1 MSLCRQE
8 HPYLPKWQGV
18 AKLVGVMVLA
28 GALLPH
34 AAVAETTECK
44 VITSVPTVIDQQG
57 IWCAKAD
64 LSTNIASGAAIEITV
79 NNVTIDF
86 NGFKLGNLAA
96 GPNGA
101 SGVRAVDRKNITVR
115 NGNIRGY
122 EFGVDYRG
130 GEGLRV
136 EDSSFDQ
143 NGRASINVGGQS
155 NSVSGAVIVRNTVKN
170 VDYGGTTIGIY
181 ASGNG
186 IVIDEN
192 VVTNISATNNAL
204 GIWVWNGSSNVWI
217 RNNFIAGLVSVNT
230 NTFGI
235 GGDVGSFRNYNVSGN
250 MVSSDT
256 NLTWGVVFFGGTDLF
271 CVDNTVINASSAYTG
286 CTTSTGN
293 LGVDTPPALT
303 SGEWD
308 DWNIISVSEE

>member
-1 MSLCRQE
+1 M
-8 HPYLPKWQGV
+8 
-18 AKLVGVMVLA
+18 
-28 GALLPH
+28 
-34 AAVAETTECK
+34 
-44 VITSVPTVIDQQG
+44 
-57 IWCAKAD
+57 
-64 LSTNIASGAAIEITV
+64 
-79 NNVTIDF
+79 
-86 NGFKLGNLAA
+86 
-96 GPNGA
+96 
-101 SGVRAVDRKNITVR
+101 
-115 NGNIRGY
+115 
-122 EFGVDYRG
+122 
-130 GEGLRV
+130 RV